1 MNRFILYL
9 KVLYTFILPLKII
22 INIIDSIIMSVH
34 KLIIIFIINK
44 VRSQN
49 KAFDIVVLRESNSR
63 N

>member
-1 MNRFILYL
+1 
-9 KVLYTFILPLKII
+9 
-22 INIIDSIIMSVH
+22 MSVH